1 MKIPKELEIPALVFG
16 LQGAMLLAWILMFLI
31 L

>member
-1 MKIPKELEIPALVFG
+1 MKIPESLEIPAIVFG
-16 LQGAMLLAWILMFLI
+16 LQGVMLLGWILMFLI

>member
-1 MKIPKELEIPALVFG
+1 MKTPKELEIPARVFG
-16 LQGAMLLAWILMFLI
+16 LQGVMLLGWILIFLI

>member
-16 LQGAMLLAWILMFLI
+16 LQGVLLLGWILMFLI